1 MKRVDVKN
9 IKCVQD
15 LLKIMGVFKVLFS
28 VKFLYM
34 NLDFFF
40 PVRKIRFVLIWN
52 RAQV

>member
-28 VKFLYM
+28 VKFLYK

-40 PVRKIRFVLIWN
+40 SSEKD
-52 RAQV
+52 